1 MAQFADTYFFLA
13 LVNVRDQGHAKAI
26 ELSQNASE
34 KLVTT
39 IWVLVEFADALAGAG
54 TRGNAARFLRGLAT
68 NSLIEISPPSLIQF
82 EQALDLYEERPDKD
96 WSLTDCLSFVVM
108 RSLSILDALAADHH
122 FEQAGF
128 RAIMR

>member
-1 MAQFADTYFFLA
+1 
-13 LVNVRDQGHAKAI
+13 
-26 ELSQNASE
+26 
-34 KLVTT
+34 
-39 IWVLVEFADALAGAG
+39 VLVEFADALAGAG
-54 TRGNAARFLRGLAT
+54 TRVNAARFLRGLAT

-108 RSLSILDALAADHH
+108 QSLSILDALTADHH